1 MSTSGPS
8 VPTEP
13 DPVRRLLQRSLRELL
28 WATLAIG
35 LLGAVLGL
43 VLDGTA
49 GLYGAL
55 LGVGVGLL
63 FCGTTVVSMLVSVH
77 KPVSVLAGVVL
88 GAWVVKMIVVVAV
101 LAVIRDLEFYDKYVF
116 AAVLVL
122 LVLTSTAIDVRA
134 VLQGRV
140 PHGNAHPESGRA

>member
-8 VPTEP
+8 VPAEP

-28 WATLAIG
+28 WATAAIG

-140 PHGNAHPESGRA
+140 PHGNARPESGQA